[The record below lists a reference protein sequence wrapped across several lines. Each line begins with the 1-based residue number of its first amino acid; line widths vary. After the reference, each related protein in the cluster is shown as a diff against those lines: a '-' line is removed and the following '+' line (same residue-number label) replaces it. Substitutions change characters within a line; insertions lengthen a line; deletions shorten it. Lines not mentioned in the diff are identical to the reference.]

1 MEAENHPTRTTKI
14 VLHRDGTVTYWSVYE
29 QLWLTETVSQI
40 NDRELA
46 AMGKEN
52 REKVIKHTSK

>member
-1 MEAENHPTRTTKI
+1 
-14 VLHRDGTVTYWSVYE
+14 VYE